1 MTLSDSSPIMLRC
14 VGLSKQFGVGVVAA
28 NDVSL
33 EVARGTIL
41 ALVGP
46 SGCGKTTLLRM
57 VAGLETPDVGA
68 IEVDGRLVTGRG
80 VFVPAERRGV
90 GFVFQDYALFP
101 HMTVAANIAY
111 GLPRIFAGRE
121 ERVND
126 MLELVG
132 LVGLRNRRPHEL
144 SGGERQRVALA
155 RALAPAPKILL
166 MDEPFSNLD
175 PNLSARLQ
183 QEVREIL
190 HQAGITVV
198 FVTHDQE
205 AALSM
210 GDVVA
215 VMENGQIQQTGAPD
229 EAFHQPVSRFVAGFL
244 GDADFIP
251 ATLGARTDHVVTE
264 LGEAEV
270 NNLLA
275 ERARHAALD
284 LLVRPEDLSIEAS
297 EGGNGHVVERVFTG
311 QFYAYRVQLESG
323 RTCRVLASHVTAIEI
338 GARVDVR
345 IAAGHPLPVFPGG
358 ADNGGGAQAD

>member
-1 MTLSDSSPIMLRC
+1 MTTPETSPIMLRC
-14 VGLSKQFGVGVVAA
+14 VGLTRQFDPDVVAV

-33 EVARGTIL
+33 DVNQGEIL

-46 SGCGKTTLLRM
+46 SGCGKTTLLRLI
-57 VAGLETPDVGA
+57 AGLETPDSGA
-68 IEVDGRLVTGRG
+68 IELDGNPVAARG
-80 VFVPAERRGV
+80 FFVPPEKRGV

-101 HMTVAANIAY
+101 HMSVAENIAY
-111 GLPRIFAGRE
+111 GLHKSTEGRARRIDE
-121 ERVND
+121 L
-126 MLELVG
+126 LELVG
-132 LVGLRNRRPHEL
+132 LGSLRDRRPHEL

-190 HQAGITVV
+190 HKAGITVI

-215 VMENGQIQQTGAPD
+215 VMENGRIQQTGAPD

-244 GDADFIP
+244 GDVDFIP
-251 ATLGARTDHVVTE
+251 ATLGARTTHVDTE
-264 LGEAEV
+264 MGEAEV
-270 NNLLA
+270 SGVPPA
-275 ERARHAALD
+275 WDGQTGLD
-284 LLVRPEDLSIEAS
+284 LLVRPEDLSIEKS
-297 EGGNGHVVERVFTG
+297 ESGNARVLERIFTG
-311 QFYAYRVQLESG
+311 QFYTYRVQLESG
-323 RTCRVLASHVTAIEI
+323 RTCRILASHVTAIDV
-338 GARVDVR
+338 GAGVDVR
-345 IAAGHPLPVFPGG
+345 ITAGHPLPVFPS
-358 ADNGGGAQAD
+358 AEPD